1 MKKALIAVMV
11 SASLFA
17 ASAAQ
22 AQSSIACMYML
33 LRVYHAELDYC
44 RVALPKDREDRYS
57 RMRAGMEQFI
67 RANAKNDPEAMI
79 KGIDEYNIRRALA
92 GLKSC
97 QSDDFS
103 LARQAMDQ
111 LTTPANETM
120 VRETLK
126 IPRDPQQG
134 SCG

>member
-1 MKKALIAVMV
+1 MKKALIAVLV

-17 ASAAQ
+17 ATAAQ
-22 AQSSIACMYML
+22 AQSSVACMYML

-44 RVALPKDREDRYS
+44 RVALPKDREDRYQ
-57 RMRAGMEQFI
+57 RIRANLEQFI
-67 RANAKNDPEAMI
+67 RTNGKNNPEAMI
-79 KGIDEYNIRRALA
+79 AGIDDNIKRAIA

-111 LTTPANETM
+111 LTTPGNETM
-120 VRETLK
+120 VRDTVK

>member
-1 MKKALIAVMV
+1 MKKALIAVLV
-11 SASLFA
+11 SASLLA
-17 ASAAQ
+17 ATAAQ
-22 AQSSIACMYML
+22 AQSSVACMYML

-44 RVALPKDREDRYS
+44 RVALPKDREDRYQ
-57 RMRAGMEQFI
+57 RVRASLEQFI
-67 RANAKNDPEAMI
+67 RTNGKNDPEAMI
-79 KGIDEYNIRRALA
+79 AGIDNNIKRALA

-120 VRETLK
+120 VRETVK

>member
-1 MKKALIAVMV
+1 MNRALIAVLV

-17 ASAAQ
+17 ATAAQ
-22 AQSSIACMYML
+22 AQSSVACMYML

-44 RVALPKDREDRYS
+44 RVALPKDREDRYQ
-57 RMRAGMEQFI
+57 RIRANLEQFI
-67 RANAKNDPEAMI
+67 RTNGKNNPEAMI
-79 KGIDEYNIRRALA
+79 AGIDDNIKRAIA

-111 LTTPANETM
+111 LTTPGNETM
-120 VRETLK
+120 VRDTVK

>member
-1 MKKALIAVMV
+1 
-11 SASLFA
+11 
-17 ASAAQ
+17 
-22 AQSSIACMYML
+22 MYML

-44 RVALPKDREDRYS
+44 RVALPKDREDRYQ
-57 RMRAGMEQFI
+57 RIRANLEQFI
-67 RANAKNDPEAMI
+67 RTNGKNNPEAMI
-79 KGIDEYNIRRALA
+79 AGIDDNIKRAIA

-97 QSDDFS
+97 RSDDFS

-120 VRETLK
+120 VRDTVK